1 MKQENKSNC
10 YISVYVSLST
20 YEYKYVFELKLN
32 KPGKLARKT
41 GPGDTA
47 VEAEEVGKNAYP
59 KLMRFLVCTSSMK
72 QHEMLHKM

>member
-10 YISVYVSLST
+10 YISVYVSLSK

-47 VEAEEVGKNAYP
+47 VEAEEVG
-59 KLMRFLVCTSSMK
+59 
-72 QHEMLHKM
+72 